1 MASGIGKV
9 NQLKMKSCKIDEY
22 FVAIKKKENIIMKRL
37 KYTLLFLFFFKFI
50 YSQNPI
56 CPPGLNIA
64 DPTTRVWKDG
74 KLYVY
79 GSRDESF
86 KYYCS
91 YDHWVLSTSDMIHWE
106 YTPNAFA
113 SKGPNDQVP
122 FNDLLLYAP
131 DCMYK
136 NGTYYLYYCQ
146 QGGKEGVAT
155 SKSPTG
161 PFTNAKEIYLKNQNQ
176 IDPAV
181 FVDDDGQAYYI
192 WGQFHEKIA
201 KLKPNMTEIDTTTI
215 VDNLVTEKEHYYHEG
230 GYMVKRKGIYYFIYA
245 HMGRKGMPTCIGYA
259 TAKSPLG
266 PFKYGGVIVDNDG
279 CDPENWNNHG
289 SIVEF
294 KGQWYVFYHR
304 TTNGCVNSRKTCV
317 EPIFFNEDGSINEV
331 EMTSQGAGK
340 PLDAFSQIEAER
352 ACLLYGHVRIESYS
366 LDAGNPLN
374 KTNAD
379 QLGQIENKDRAAY
392 KYINF
397 GDGATTVNV
406 RVAPGT
412 KPGKIQF
419 KLDNLWGPPYGI
431 LDVPGGGDG
440 KTWTTLTCKI
450 KEMKGLHAFYL
461 AFAAE
466 GKESFN
472 VDWFRFDK

>member
-1 MASGIGKV
+1 
-9 NQLKMKSCKIDEY
+9 
-22 FVAIKKKENIIMKRL
+22 MKRSSFV
-37 KYTLLFLFFFKFI
+37 LFLLLLGVLAPA
-50 YSQNPI
+50 QNPI

-91 YDHWVLSTSDMIHWE
+91 YDHWVLSTSDLIHWE
-106 YTPNAFA
+106 YTPNVFA

-122 FNDLLLYAP
+122 YNDLLLFAP

-136 NGTYYLYYCQ
+136 DGTYYLYYCQ
-146 QGGKEGVAT
+146 PGGQEGVAT
-155 SKSPTG
+155 SKSPIG
-161 PFTNAKEIYLKNQNQ
+161 PFTNARQIYLKNQNQ
-176 IDPAV
+176 IDPAI

-215 VDNLVTEKEHYYHEG
+215 VDNLVTEKEHFFHEG
-230 GYMVKRKGIYYFIYA
+230 GYMVKRNGIYYFVYA

-259 TAKSPLG
+259 TSKSPMG

-279 CDPENWNNHG
+279 CDPDNWNNHG

-304 TTNGCVNSRKTCV
+304 TTNGCVNSRKTCI
-317 EPIFFNEDGSINEV
+317 EPIFFNADGSITEV

-340 PLDAFSQIEAER
+340 PLDAFKQIEAER
-352 ACLLYGHVRIESYS
+352 ACLLFGHVRIESFS
-366 LDAGNPLN
+366 LDTTNPLN
-374 KTNAD
+374 PNNND
-379 QLGQIENKDRAAY
+379 QLGQVENKDRAVY
-392 KYINF
+392 KYLNF
-397 GDGATTVNV
+397 GDGAASVSV
-406 RVAPGT
+406 RVAPGV
-412 KPGKIQF
+412 KPGKIVF
-419 KLDNLWGPPYGI
+419 KVDSSWGAPSGT

-440 KTWTTLTCKI
+440 KKWIILTCKLKEI
-450 KEMKGLHAFYL
+450 KGVHALHLSFV
-461 AFAAE
+461 AE
-466 GKESFN
+466 EKESFN
-472 VDWFRFDK
+472 VDSFKFGK

>member
-1 MASGIGKV
+1 
-9 NQLKMKSCKIDEY
+9 
-22 FVAIKKKENIIMKRL
+22 MKRSSFI
-37 KYTLLFLFFFKFI
+37 LFLLLSGVI
-50 YSQNPI
+50 ASAQNPI

-91 YDHWVLSTSDMIHWE
+91 YDHWVLSTSDLIHWE
-106 YTPNAFA
+106 YTPNVFA
-113 SKGPNDQVP
+113 SKGPYDQVP
-122 FNDLLLYAP
+122 YNDLLLYAP

-136 NGTYYLYYCQ
+136 DGTYYLYYSQ
-146 QGGKEGVAT
+146 PGGQEGVAT
-155 SKSPTG
+155 SKSPIG
-161 PFTNAKEIYLKNQNQ
+161 PFTNARQIYLKNQNQ
-176 IDPAV
+176 IDPAI

-201 KLKPNMTEIDTTTI
+201 KLKPNMKEIDTTTI
-215 VDNLVTEKEHYYHEG
+215 VDNLVNEKEHFFHEG
-230 GYMVKRKGIYYFIYA
+230 GYMVKRNGIYYFIYA

-259 TAKSPLG
+259 TAKSPMG

-304 TTNGCVNSRKTCV
+304 TTNGCVNSRKTCI
-317 EPIFFNEDGSINEV
+317 EPIFFNPDGSITEV

-340 PLDAFSQIEAER
+340 PLDAFEKIEAER
-352 ACLLYGHVRIESYS
+352 ACLLFGHVRIDSYS
-366 LDAGNPLN
+366 LDSANPLN
-374 KTNAD
+374 PANSD
-379 QLGQIENKDRAAY
+379 QLGQIENKDRAIY

-397 GDGATTVNV
+397 GEGANLVSV
-406 RVAPGT
+406 RVASGS
-412 KPGKIQF
+412 KPGRIQF
-419 KLDNLWGPPYGI
+419 KLDNSWGAPIGT

-440 KTWTTLTCKI
+440 KTWTILTCKI
-450 KEMKGLHAFYL
+450 KEIKGVHALHLSFL
-461 AFAAE
+461 AE
-466 GKESFN
+466 EKESFN
-472 VDWFRFDK
+472 VDSFKFEK

>member
-1 MASGIGKV
+1 
-9 NQLKMKSCKIDEY
+9 
-22 FVAIKKKENIIMKRL
+22 MKRIVF
-37 KYTLLFLFFFKFI
+37 YCLFLLTGTFATA
-50 YSQNPI
+50 QNPI

-64 DPTTRVWKDG
+64 DPTARVWKDG

-79 GSRDESF
+79 GSRDESL

-91 YDHWVLSTSDMIHWE
+91 YDHWVLSTSDLIHWE

-113 SKGPNDQVP
+113 SKGPFDQVP
-122 FNDLLLYAP
+122 FNDQVLYAP
-131 DCMYK
+131 DIAFK

-146 QGGKEGVAT
+146 PGGIEGVAT
-155 SKSPTG
+155 STSPKG
-161 PFTNAKEIYLKNQNQ
+161 PFTNAKEIYLKKKNQ

-192 WGQFHEKIA
+192 WGQFQEKIA

-215 VDNLVTEKEHYYHEG
+215 VENLVTEKEHFFHEG

-279 CDPENWNNHG
+279 CDPNSWNNHG

-304 TTNGCVNSRKTCV
+304 TTNGVVNARKTCV
-317 EPIFFNEDGSINEV
+317 EPIFFNADGSISEV

-352 ACLLYGHVRIESYS
+352 ACLLAGRVRIESFS
-366 LDAGNPLN
+366 WDQFNPLN
-374 KTNAD
+374 PANND
-379 QLGQIENKDRAAY
+379 QLGQIENKDRAVY

-397 GDGATTVNV
+397 GNGATSVTV
-406 RVAPGT
+406 RVAPGA

-419 KLDNLWGPPYGI
+419 KLDNSWGAPVGT

-440 KTWTTLTCKI
+440 KAWHTLTCNLKEI
-450 KEMKGLHAFYL
+450 KGVHALHLSFI
-461 AFAAE
+461 AE
-466 GKESFN
+466 EKESFN
-472 VDWFRFDK
+472 VDSFKFVK

>member
-1 MASGIGKV
+1 
-9 NQLKMKSCKIDEY
+9 MKQISC
-22 FVAIKKKENIIMKRL
+22 AIL
-37 KYTLLFLFFFKFI
+37 FFLFCKFGLG
-50 YSQNPI
+50 QNPI

-79 GSRDESF
+79 GSRDESL

-91 YDHWVLSTSDMIHWE
+91 YDHWVLSTSDLINWE

-122 FNDLLLYAP
+122 FNDLVLYAP
-131 DCMYK
+131 DIAFK
-136 NGTYYLYYCQ
+136 NGIYYLYYCQ
-146 QGGKEGVAT
+146 PGGIEGVAT
-155 SKSPTG
+155 STSPKG

-201 KLKPNMTEIDTTTI
+201 KLKPNMTEIDTTSI
-215 VDNLVTEKEHYYHEG
+215 VDNLVTEKEHHFHEG
-230 GYMVKRKGIYYFIYA
+230 GYMVKRNGIYYFVYA
-245 HMGRKGMPTCIGYA
+245 DMSRKGMPTCIGYA
-259 TAKSPLG
+259 TSKSPLG

-279 CDPENWNNHG
+279 CDPETWNNHG

-317 EPIFFNEDGSINEV
+317 EPIFFNSDGSITEV

-340 PLDAFSQIEAER
+340 PLDAFTHIEAER
-352 ACLLYGHVRIESYS
+352 ACLLFGHVRIESYR
-366 LDAGNPLN
+366 LDTTNPLN
-374 KTNAD
+374 KTNSD
-379 QLGQIENKDRAAY
+379 QLGQIENNDKAAY

-397 GDGATTVNV
+397 GDGAKSVSV
-406 RVAPGT
+406 HVAPGA
-412 KPGKIQF
+412 KPGKISF
-419 KLDNLWGPPYGI
+419 KLDNLWSPSFVT
-431 LDVPGGGDG
+431 LDVPGGGNG
-440 KTWTTLTCKI
+440 KTWTTLNCKI
-450 KEMKGLHAFYL
+450 REMKGVHALYL
-461 AFAAE
+461 AFSGE
-466 GKESFN
+466 EKESFN
-472 VDWFRFDK
+472 VDWFRFEK